1 MSLTDA
7 LKAQKVAG
15 QKAAFLIDGSG
26 KCQQQGG
33 DESAIMQ
40 SVQFAKQ
47 IYDIVGLSSLDT
59 LWVSAANGIV
69 ALRISSKGQAGLI
82 LDQNP
87 DIFAAAGFIDKALET
102 PVEGASTGG
111 SDIMAKVRKIVTEYL
126 TDFADTA
133 MMIQIKQ
140 AGLDEKN
147 PQPDQLEKM
156 TAGLEKAALMIT
168 GPEKAKEMAEQIR
181 KAIK

>member
-1 MSLTDA
+1 MSLQDA
-7 LKAQKVAG
+7 LKTKLAG
-15 QKAAFLIDGSG
+15 QKAAFVIDGSG

-33 DESAIMQ
+33 DESAILQ
-40 SVQFAKQ
+40 STQFAKQ

-59 LWVSAANGIV
+59 LWVSAGNGTFV
-69 ALRISSKGQAGLI
+69 TKTTSQGQAGLM

-87 DIFAAAGFIDKALET
+87 DIPAAMSFLDRALSSSEAGPAAG
-102 PVEGASTGG
+102 TGDVMG
-111 SDIMAKVRKIVTEYL
+111 KVRKIASEYL

-133 MMIQIKQ
+133 LMIQVKQ

-147 PQPDQLEKM
+147 PQPEQLEKLA
-156 TAGLEKAALMIT
+156 AGLEKAALMIT
-168 GPEKAKEMAEQIR
+168 GPEKAREMAEQIR

>member
-1 MSLTDA
+1 MSLNDA
-7 LKAQKVAG
+7 LKTKLAG
-15 QKAAFLIDGSG
+15 QKAAFVIDVSG

-40 SVQFAKQ
+40 SAQFARQ
-47 IYDIVGLSSLDT
+47 IYDIVGLSSLNT
-59 LWVSAANGIV
+59 VWVSAGKGTFV
-69 ALRISSKGQAGLI
+69 TRITTQGQAGLI

-87 DIFAAAGFIDKALET
+87 DIPSAINFLDQALSSPADGPASGAGD
-102 PVEGASTGG
+102 VMG
-111 SDIMAKVRKIVTEYL
+111 KVRKIATEYL

-133 MMIQIKQ
+133 LMIQIKQ
-140 AGLDEKN
+140 SGLDEKN
-147 PQPDQLEKM
+147 PQPDQLEKLA
-156 TAGLEKAALMIT
+156 AGLEKAALMIT